1 MNQILKQEKN
11 VVTLKITVESD
22 VFEAACQKAYNQN
35 KVKFNIPGFR
45 KGKATRAVIEK
56 MYGEGVF
63 FEDAIDVVFPENYK
77 KAVEELNL
85 EVIDRPA
92 LDVEQ
97 IGKGK
102 DLVMLI
108 TVEVKPEVKL
118 GEYKGLEVKKV
129 ESEVTEEDLD
139 SELKRMQEQNAR
151 LITVEDRGIV
161 DQDNISLDFCGS
173 VDGVEFQGGKA
184 ENYSLVVGSNTFIP
198 GFEEQLLG
206 MKLGEEKNVNVT
218 FPEDYNS
225 DELKGKEAVFAVK
238 INEIKEK
245 QLPAIDDEFVK
256 DTTEFDTLEALKA
269 DIKVKLADKKKKYA
283 EDTMK
288 NELVEKLAENME
300 VEIPEVMVKTEIENM
315 MRDFEQNL
323 SYQGMDL
330 KTYFQYTG
338 TNKEILSE
346 QMKEDAE
353 KRVKISL
360 AVDAVSKAEAIEATD
375 ADLEAEYAKMAEIY
389 KLEVDK
395 IKEIFQ
401 NSQETGIKSTIVA
414 RKTVDLLFESA
425 KLV

>member
-1 MNQILKQEKN
+1 MNQILKQENN
-11 VVTLKITVESD
+11 VVTLKITVEGD
-22 VFEAACQKAYNQN
+22 VFESACQKAYSKN
-35 KVKFNIPGFR
+35 KSKFNIPGFR

-63 FEDAIDVVFPENYK
+63 YEDAIDALFPESYK

-102 DLVMLI
+102 DLVMVI
-108 TVEVKPEVKL
+108 TVEVKPEVKIS
-118 GEYKGLEVKKV
+118 EYKGLEVTKV
-129 ESEVTEEDLD
+129 ESEVTEEDIEA
-139 SELKRMQEQNAR
+139 ELKDMQEKNAR
-151 LITVEDRGIV
+151 LITVEDRGIES
-161 DQDNISLDFCGS
+161 QDNISLDFCGS
-173 VDGVEFQGGKA
+173 VDGVEFPGGKA

-198 GFEEQLLG
+198 GFEDQLLG
-206 MKLGEEKNVNVT
+206 MKLGEEKDVVVT
-218 FPEDYNS
+218 FPEDYNA

-256 DTTEFDTLEALKA
+256 DTTEFDN
-269 DIKVKLADKKKKYA
+269 
-283 EDTMK
+283 TMK
-288 NELVEKLAENME
+288 NELVEKLAEKME
-300 VEIPEVMVKTEIENM
+300 VEIPKAMVENEIENM
-315 MRDFEQNL
+315 MKDFEYNL

-338 TNKEILSE
+338 TSKEILAD
-346 QMKEDAE
+346 QMKDDAE
-353 KRVKISL
+353 KRVRISL
-360 AVDAVSKAEAIEATD
+360 AVDAVSKAENVEATD
-375 ADLEAEYAKMAEIY
+375 EDLEAEYVKMADIY

-395 IKEIFQ
+395 IKELFQ
-401 NSQETGIKSTIVA
+401 NSQETGIRSTIVA
-414 RKTVDLLFESA
+414 RKTVDLLLESA